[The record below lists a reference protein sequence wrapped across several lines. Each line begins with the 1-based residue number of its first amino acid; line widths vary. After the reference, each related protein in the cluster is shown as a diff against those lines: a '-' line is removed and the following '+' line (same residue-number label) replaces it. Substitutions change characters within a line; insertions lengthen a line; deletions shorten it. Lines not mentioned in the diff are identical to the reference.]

1 MEIRRKSKSGGVASN
16 TSDAVPSPSP
26 SPTPTPYKRSEPKS
40 SYASRFSPS
49 FEERMDG
56 VDDGDFDDSVDEWM
70 EHADD
75 PDMVDDELVCKSMY
89 SHIDPKVGNNPV

>member
-1 MEIRRKSKSGGVASN
+1 
-16 TSDAVPSPSP
+16 
-26 SPTPTPYKRSEPKS
+26 
-40 SYASRFSPS
+40 
-49 FEERMDG
+49 MDG